1 MNILTPRKALNKAF
15 LKQKVYREEMER
27 FKTNLLKM
35 LHDKNENESEEYH
48 KNLLSAFLRETWY
61 KDLHFINT
69 RERTD
74 LVIHEKASSDSAP
87 AVLIETKKPGNK
99 SEMPSKDD
107 LNAKALHEL
116 IRYYLHERVDNEN
129 KFIKHLIVTDLN
141 AFFIFD
147 ENEFDKYVYGN
158 RQVLKDYE
166 EYKNS
171 GKGTDFFYTQVARPL
186 VADIGDKLTFT
197 CFEVKEFQRYLK
209 NGDPEKEKK
218 LIPYYKLLAPE
229 HLLKKPF
236 ANDSNT
242 LDRHFYN
249 ELLHIIGLKE
259 VKQGSQKL
267 IQRAPEAERQPGS
280 LVENAINILQS
291 EDIIGYFKQKEQ
303 YGSDRDEQ
311 AFNIALELVI
321 TWINRILF
329 LKLLEAQLVR
339 YHRGDAAYKFLN
351 IDTLPDY
358 DALNKLFFQVLA
370 VEPGERSENVREHFS
385 KIPYL
390 NSSLFEPN
398 ELERNTIRISNLE
411 DEFELPYLGHTV
423 LKDSKGKRR
432 SGKEDTLRYL
442 FEFLEAYD
450 FASEGSEDIQEE
462 NKNLIN
468 ASVLGLIF
476 EKINGYRDGSF
487 FTPGFITE
495 YMARETIRRA
505 VVQKF
510 NEVKGWQLDDFEAL
524 KEKIEPDAEGR
535 AEANRIINSLKVVD
549 PAVGSGHFLVSALN
563 EIIALKSELKVLSYR
578 SGDRIKLYQARVEND
593 ELIVEDHEEGGIF
606 EYNLSRSHT
615 PVPEKQ
621 ALQEALFHEKQTIIE
636 NCLFGVDINPNSVK
650 ICRLRL
656 WIELLKNAY
665 YKEGGQGTPA
675 SATPQ
680 SPEGEKQPTSASPDA
695 PKGDDFTAST
705 TPRGSEEEVSPA
717 SATPRSPKGED
728 PPSHKG
734 YNKNRG
740 DGALELQT
748 LPNIDINIKAGN
760 SLVSRFALD
769 TPLDKALRNSNWNI
783 RDYRNFVQGYK
794 NPKNKEER
802 IANLEVIKQI
812 KKEFSQEIHQQHPK
826 QKKLDKFSKE
836 LYEKYTGNRLFEE
849 KLTQQQK
856 KDRQKLEKQINK
868 LQTEIDELK
877 NSEIYRNAFE
887 WRFEFPEVLDDEGN
901 FKGFDVAIGN
911 PPYIR
916 QEQLKEIKPY
926 LSQQYEVFKNTAD
939 ILVYFVELG
948 LKVLKQQGVFSF
960 IISNKFLRATYGE
973 KLRNWLKQYQVRK
986 IIDFG
991 DLPVF
996 EEASTYPMI
1005 LAIEKRAFTEN
1016 FQALNAKTLDFD
1028 DLQHY
1033 VKNEGIEVSKN
1044 ALTAK
1049 NWNLI
1054 DKKVFGLIEKIMGKG
1069 VPLSEYVN
1077 EKIFY
1082 GIKTGL
1088 NEAFVI
1094 DEQTKNGLIE
1104 EDEKSSEI
1112 IKPFLAGRD
1121 IKRYQRPVADK
1132 YLILIPSG
1140 FSNERYQSP
1149 DKWAEFEKEYP
1160 AVARHLK
1167 QYEQKAKNR
1176 YDKGEY
1182 WWELRGCD
1190 YYDEFEKP
1198 KIMLPDISLIGNF
1211 TFDENGGKY
1220 LANTAYIIGSDE
1232 KYLLGI
1238 LASSLVDFFYRNI
1251 SASYRGGYLRFI
1263 YQYLA
1268 QIPIANAT
1276 TQDKQEIEKLVAD
1289 VLDNKSMESNIEAI
1303 NRKVYE
1309 LYGLTEEEIGIVEGS
1324 EN

>member
-48 KNLLSAFLRETWY
+48 KNLLSAFLKETWY

-74 LVIHEKASSDSAP
+74 LVIHEKAASDSAP

-99 SEMPSKDD
+99 SEMPSKED

-171 GKGTDFFYTQVARPL
+171 GKGTDFFYNQVARPL

-370 VEPGERSENVREHFS
+370 VEPGERNDNVREHYS
-385 KIPYL
+385 KVPYL

-423 LKDSKGKRR
+423 LKDNKGKRR

-510 NEVKGWQLDDFEAL
+510 NEAKGWQLDDFEAL

-665 YKEGGQGTPA
+665 YQIPEQKTP
-675 SATPQ
+675 
-680 SPEGEKQPTSASPDA
+680 
-695 PKGDDFTAST
+695 TA
-705 TPRGSEEEVSPA
+705 
-717 SATPRSPKGED
+717 
-728 PPSHKG
+728 
-734 YNKNRG
+734 NR
-740 DGALELQT
+740 LELQT

-760 SLVSRFALD
+760 SLVSRF
-769 TPLDKALRNSNWNI
+769 PLDASLESALKQSGWRIQDYKA
-783 RDYRNFVQGYK
+783 FVKGYK
-794 NPKNKEER
+794 HPKSKEDK
-802 IANLEVIKQI
+802 ISNLAVINEI
-812 KKEFSQEIHQQHPK
+812 KKAFSTAITRNHPK
-826 QKKLDKFSKE
+826 QKQLDKLGKE
-836 LYEKYTGNRLFEE
+836 LYDKYTGERLFEE
-849 KLTQQQK
+849 KLTQKQK
-856 KDRQKLEKQINK
+856 KDREWLEKRINK
-868 LQTEIDELK
+868 LQEEIDELK

-901 FKGFDVAIGN
+901 FKGFDVVIGN
-911 PPYIR
+911 PPYILVQSMGDKAIFNYYAQNYKTATYKIDTYTLFYELGIR
-916 QEQLKEIKPY
+916 LLSYNSALCYITPNTFLKNKHSNQLRRLLLKYSINEIINFYTQVFEDASVDTLILFLTKKSDRKKDHKILYGPYRNPENDLNEIRKIEHTQKEFEHGDYVLELDIDPKAKTILSKIEEKSQPLKYFGRSYFGIQTYNRKKHVSNEKINDSYYPVIDGGHIKRYSLLPT
-926 LSQQYEVFKNTAD
+926 S
-939 ILVYFVELG
+939 YFVEFTKESIKSGGEPTVYSKNRIVVRQIGIYPEGTIVEPNLMT
-948 LKVLKQQGVFSF
+948 LNTIYNIFLHNEN
-960 IISNKFLRATYGE
+960 IIFLR
-973 KLRNWLKQYQVRK
+973 
-986 IIDFG
+986 F
-991 DLPVF
+991 
-996 EEASTYPMI
+996 
-1005 LAIEKRAFTEN
+1005 
-1016 FQALNAKTLDFD
+1016 
-1028 DLQHY
+1028 
-1033 VKNEGIEVSKN
+1033 
-1044 ALTAK
+1044 
-1049 NWNLI
+1049 
-1054 DKKVFGLIEKIMGKG
+1054 
-1069 VPLSEYVN
+1069 
-1077 EKIFY
+1077 
-1082 GIKTGL
+1082 
-1088 NEAFVI
+1088 
-1094 DEQTKNGLIE
+1094 
-1104 EDEKSSEI
+1104 
-1112 IKPFLAGRD
+1112 
-1121 IKRYQRPVADK
+1121 
-1132 YLILIPSG
+1132 
-1140 FSNERYQSP
+1140 
-1149 DKWAEFEKEYP
+1149 
-1160 AVARHLK
+1160 
-1167 QYEQKAKNR
+1167 
-1176 YDKGEY
+1176 
-1182 WWELRGCD
+1182 
-1190 YYDEFEKP
+1190 
-1198 KIMLPDISLIGNF
+1198 
-1211 TFDENGGKY
+1211 
-1220 LANTAYIIGSDE
+1220 
-1232 KYLLGI
+1232 LLGI
-1238 LASSLVDFFYRNI
+1238 INSKLIHFYW
-1251 SASYRGGYLRFI
+1251 YKKHY
-1263 YQYLA
+1263 
-1268 QIPIANAT
+1268 
-1276 TQDKQEIEKLVAD
+1276 
-1289 VLDNKSMESNIEAI
+1289 DNKATFPKIKKQPLESLPIFDTSQDIIKEISHLVKTVLETKQTESSIDTGDIENEI
-1303 NRKVYE
+1303 DQIVYE
-1309 LYGLTEEEIGIVEGS
+1309 LYGLTDEEIDIVGRS
-1324 EN
+1324 VD